1 MDSTNSGKPPSSD
14 GLRKAGKK
22 DEKDEKGKKRTRSLR
37 GKLKRKSGGQPGH
50 KGNTLEKTDTPD
62 KVIEHFS
69 QTRSHCQLALSL
81 EGNDYTARQVFD
93 LPEPLPL
100 EVTEH
105 RTHKIRCSACGC
117 KTAAEFPLDV
127 KAPVQYGANLAT
139 TVSYL
144 HIVQF
149 IPQQR
154 LAQTVKDLF
163 DVSL

>member
-81 EGNDYTARQVFD
+81 EGNDYTAREVFD
-93 LPEPLPL
+93 LPEPL
-100 EVTEH
+100 
-105 RTHKIRCSACGC
+105 
-117 KTAAEFPLDV
+117 PLDV

-144 HIVQF
+144 HVAQF

-154 LAQTVKDLF
+154 PAQTVKDLF